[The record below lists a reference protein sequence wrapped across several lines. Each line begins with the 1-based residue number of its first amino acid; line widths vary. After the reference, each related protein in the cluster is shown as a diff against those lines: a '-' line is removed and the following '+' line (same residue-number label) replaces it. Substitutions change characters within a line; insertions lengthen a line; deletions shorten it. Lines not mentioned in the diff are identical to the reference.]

1 MIAKPTIANVSV
13 TLADTEYSYSLPDGT
28 RRFSVKLRDVGAEL
42 KIAFEAS
49 DSSTTYVML
58 PSGRSYNELNVK
70 GGGNTLYFQS
80 PTAGQ
85 VAEVL
90 SWK

>member
-1 MIAKPTIANVSV
+1 MIAKPTIANTSI
-13 TLADTEYSYSLPDGT
+13 TDANTEYSYALPDGT
-28 RRFSVKLRDVGAEL
+28 RRFSVKLWDLGADL
-42 KIAFEAS
+42 KICFVAS
-49 DSSTTYVML
+49 DSSSTYVTL
-58 PSGRSYNELNVK
+58 PGGRTYNELEVK
-70 GGGNTLYFQS
+70 GSGNTLYFQS

>member
-1 MIAKPTIANVSV
+1 MNAKPTIANVDL
-13 TLADTEYSYSLPDGT
+13 TLPDTEYSYTIPAGT
-28 RRFSVKLRDVGAEL
+28 RRFQVKLRDPGAEL
-42 KIAFEAS
+42 KVAFEAG
-49 DSSTTYVML
+49 DSSVTYITL

-70 GGGNTLYFQS
+70 GSGNALYLQS